1 MSTRVL
7 IASEWLF
14 WAVLALILWLQTG
27 AFSEEIAEYKFGADG
42 WPKMV
47 ILGIIVGATGQAA
60 FKWFA
65 VSVVNEGD
73 EARQDAS
80 EAPVAGLSP
89 PVPLPTNLL
98 STGLLPKNSTAWRK
112 LGQKLAI
119 FGLPLVYLWAMHR
132 IGFFVAS
139 PLFIALYLYVLEARN
154 WRHIAGVTAI
164 ILALVFYVFVRLF
177 YVAVPVGA
185 WEIFYSVNNEIITY
199 IRLGL

>member
-80 EAPVAGLSP
+80 QAPVAGLSP
-89 PVPLPTNLL
+89 PVLLPTA
-98 STGLLPKNSTAWRK
+98 LLPKNSTAWRK

-139 PLFIALYLYVLEARN
+139 PLFIALYLYVLEVRN

-185 WEIFYSVNNEIITY
+185 WEIFYSINNEIITY
-199 IRLGL
+199 IRFGL

>member
-1 MSTRVL
+1 MSRQLL
-7 IASEWLF
+7 IVSEWLF
-14 WAVLALILWLQTG
+14 WAALALILWLQTG

-65 VSVVNEGD
+65 P
-73 EARQDAS
+73 DAS
-80 EAPVAGLSP
+80 LDKTEELKADRSVKQVKQEAS
-89 PVPLPTNLL
+89 
-98 STGLLPKNSTAWRK
+98 W
-112 LGQKLAI
+112 QKTSQKIAI
-119 FGLPLVYLWAMHR
+119 FVLPLAYLWAMHR

-139 PLFIALYLYVLEARN
+139 PLFIALYLYVLEVRN
-154 WRHIAGVTAI
+154 WRLILGITAI
-164 ILALVFYVFVRLF
+164 ILILIFYVFVRLF

-185 WEIFYSVNNEIITY
+185 WESFYAINNEIITY

>member
-89 PVPLPTNLL
+89 PV
-98 STGLLPKNSTAWRK
+98 LLPKNSAAWRK

-139 PLFIALYLYVLEARN
+139 PLFIALYLYVLEVRN